1 MVMNIKT
8 SQDSIAS
15 THETFSGRK
24 GSFNSKQPLQEIMTV
39 FVALLRGIN
48 VGGHKRIRMADLVQL
63 CTFLGFG
70 NVRTYL
76 QSGNVLFESPYGDPG
91 RLSAM
96 ISKNISAK
104 FGFTVNVIL
113 RTSDELRRIILAN
126 PFAKEGL
133 DADKYHVT
141 FLSGIPS
148 EEFPGSRMKGKD
160 GPDRYVIMGREIY
173 LFCPD
178 GYGMTKFSTPFFEK
192 KLGVVATTRNF
203 KTVNTL
209 AELAERQHDQAA

>member
-1 MVMNIKT
+1 
-8 SQDSIAS
+8 
-15 THETFSGRK
+15 
-24 GSFNSKQPLQEIMTV
+24 MTV
-39 FVALLRGIN
+39 FISLLRGIN
-48 VGGHKRIRMADLVQL
+48 VGGHKRIAMTDLVQL
-63 CTFLGFG
+63 CTSLGFD

-76 QSGNVLFESPYGDPG
+76 QSGNVLFGSPERDPG

-96 ISKNISAK
+96 ISENIFAK
-104 FGFTVNVIL
+104 FGFSVNVIL

-148 EEFPGSRMKGKD
+148 EEFPGNGMEGKD
-160 GPDRYVIMGREIY
+160 GPDRYVIIGREVY

-178 GYGMTKFSTPFFEK
+178 GYGRTKFSTPFFEK
-192 KLGVVATTRNF
+192 NLGVVATTRNW
-203 KTVNTL
+203 KTVTTL
-209 AELAERQHDQAA
+209 GEMAEGRHDQTA